1 MSIKIIA
8 AIGKN
13 SELGKN
19 GDLCFHIK
27 EDMQFFK
34 EKTTGNSVLMGKRTW
49 ESIGRPLKDRKNFV
63 VTHNPENLPNEV
75 LNVENPEEFIKTF
88 LDKEE
93 TLFIIG
99 GASIYQLALPFAEEI
114 YLTEIDAE
122 DKNADVFFPNFDKK
136 LYNRTILKKGSS
148 DDLNFQFVRY
158 QLKER

>member
-1 MSIKIIA
+1 MSVKIIA

-13 SELGKN
+13 GELGKN

-34 EKTTGNSVLMGKRTW
+34 EKTTGNSVLMGKKTW
-49 ESIGRPLKDRKNFV
+49 ESIGRPLNDRKNYV

-75 LNVENPEEFIKTF
+75 FSVENPEEFIKTF

-93 TLFIIG
+93 TLFVIG

>member
-13 SELGKN
+13 GELGKN

-63 VTHNPENLPNEV
+63 VTHNPENLPSEV
-75 LNVENPEEFIKTF
+75 LSVENPEEFIKTF

-93 TLFIIG
+93 TLFVIG